1 MTKFRLATFALAAL
15 VGAGLSMPLTISSAE
30 AATKP
35 AVHKSAG
42 SESVKSA
49 QEALN
54 KNGAS
59 LTADGKIGPK
69 TVAAIKSF
77 QKSHGLKVTGK
88 LDAKTKS
95 ALGA

>member
-1 MTKFRLATFALAAL
+1 MKTPRFTALALAL
-15 VGAGLSMPLTISSAE
+15 AIGAAFSMPFTTSAD
-30 AATKP
+30 AATKKTH
-35 AVHKSAG
+35 ASA
-42 SESVKSA
+42 SVKSA

-59 LTADGKIGPK
+59 ITADGKMGPK

-77 QKSHGLKVTGK
+77 QKSHGLKATGK

-95 ALGA
+95 ALNG